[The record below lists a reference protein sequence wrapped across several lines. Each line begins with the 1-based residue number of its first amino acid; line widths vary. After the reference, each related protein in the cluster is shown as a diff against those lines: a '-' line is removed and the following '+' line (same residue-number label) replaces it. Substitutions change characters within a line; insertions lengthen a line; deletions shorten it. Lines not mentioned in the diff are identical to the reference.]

1 MKILNKFALI
11 ALMASF
17 AILSCQKKEDTAPT
31 PDPDPVLGGSPLFTG
46 ASPMGVCYGPYHI
59 SDFKANPFPQRPG
72 VTIPASQ
79 IDTDLGMIAQ
89 HFTFFRTYTQLDGMD
104 TIPFFAK
111 KHNLQ
116 VALGVWVWPND
127 TAKTTLE
134 ANIAVRL
141 AKQYPDQV
149 RCITV
154 SNEPSA
160 NGVSFPL
167 VVEVMNQVHAMM
179 KSAGINIPLSSCIK
193 GPEVSNAQVVLDA
206 CKNLNDPTNRH
217 IFLTIYPYGGQRF
230 NPVPYNTPGDI
241 KANMDYSY
249 GNAIK
254 PCEDAGLNV
263 IIGEIGW
270 PSGIDNNET
279 PAPESEK
286 PLNWENVANT
296 TANYFASLSWIRG
309 NHQGST
315 GFPDKIYT
323 TFWFEM
329 FDEPWKMGEDSRGTG
344 PCYGL
349 YYNNPNPAAKFAITN
364 WTLVEIHSGLIGW
377 SGNK

>member
-1 MKILNKFALI
+1 MNKLNKFAFLI
-11 ALMASF
+11 VMASF
-17 AILSCQKKEDTAPT
+17 ALFSCQKKEDPD
-31 PDPDPVLGGSPLFTG
+31 PVNDPDPILGGTALFTG

-59 SDFKANPFPQRPG
+59 GDFKVTPFPQAPG
-72 VTIPASQ
+72 KHVPASQ

-89 HFTFFRTYTQLDGMD
+89 HFTFFRTYTQSDGMD
-104 TIPFFAK
+104 TVPYFAK

-127 TAKTTLE
+127 ATKTTLE
-134 ANIAVRL
+134 ANTAVRL

-160 NGVSFPL
+160 NGVTFAR
-167 VVEVMNQVHAMM
+167 VVEVMNEVHAMM
-179 KSAGINIPLSSCIK
+179 KTAGISKPLSSCIK
-193 GPEVSNAQVVLDA
+193 GPEVKNAQVVLDA
-206 CKNLNDPTNRH
+206 CKNLNDAGSRH

-230 NPVPYNTPGDI
+230 NPTPYNTPGDI

-263 IIGEIGW
+263 IIGEMGW

-279 PAPESEK
+279 PAPASDK
-286 PLNWENVANT
+286 PLDWETVAHT

-315 GFPDKIYT
+315 VFPDKIYT

-344 PCYGL
+344 PCYGI
-349 YYNNPNPAAKFAITN
+349 YYNNPNPGMKFDPSN
-364 WTLVEIHSGLIGW
+364 
-377 SGNK
+377 